1 VARRAGD
8 RKESRLNAAT
18 PPIPRLG
25 RAGLALFALALAVR
39 VAAVLWSGVSTT
51 RFADAPAYL
60 LAARSLA
67 ETGRYP
73 LRTDPHLFRPPGY
86 PVFLVAATLDHPDRI
101 AAARLANALLGALA
115 APLLAALSA
124 RIFRRRGVALVTGAV
139 AAVHPTFVLASS
151 DLQTEPL
158 FLVLL
163 LCAGY
168 LLLVAGDRPS
178 SNFALLA
185 GALLALAALTR
196 SSALVLIPLLL
207 APLWDGRFPR
217 RVGTHLAGSALL
229 GFALTLAPWTLR
241 NALVFHE
248 AILVNDGAGY
258 VFYGRNAEPA
268 LAMARARSREEL
280 QAATDAFEREREARI
295 AALPPE
301 VRASPGRLSRA
312 LFRAALEQRAADPRG
327 TLRLLAW
334 KAWDWLRPYPDPRFW
349 PPALVVAG
357 GAYFTALYAAA
368 AVGLARASRPGVRL
382 FVLVFLAVTL
392 LFHLALETSWRYRA
406 AYWDPVLLLYGVAGA
421 ASLAGFRAPP
431 RAPSRA
437 A

>member
-1 VARRAGD
+1 M
-8 RKESRLNAAT
+8 RLAA
-18 PPIPRLG
+18 
-25 RAGLALFALALAVR
+25 
-39 VAAVLWSGVSTT
+39 AAYTGFSAP

-67 ETGRYP
+67 QTGHYP
-73 LRTDPHLFRPPGY
+73 LRTDPYLFRPPGY
-86 PVFLVAATLDHPDRI
+86 PAFLVAATLGHPERI
-101 AAARLANALLGALA
+101 AMARLANVLVGALV
-115 APLLAALSA
+115 APLLLALSA
-124 RIFRRRGVALVTGAV
+124 RVVRRRGVALATGAA

-163 LCAGY
+163 LSAGY
-168 LLLVAGDRPS
+168 LLLAADDRPS

-196 SSALVLIPLLL
+196 SSALVLLPLLL
-207 APLWDGRFPR
+207 APLWDARFPR
-217 RVGTHLAGSALL
+217 RVGVHLAGSALL
-229 GFALTLAPWTLR
+229 GFAFTLAPWTLR

-248 AILVNDGAGY
+248 PILVNDGAGY
-258 VFYGRNAEPA
+258 VFYGRNAQAA
-268 LAMARARSREEL
+268 LRMADARTREEL
-280 QAATDAFEREREARI
+280 QAATDAFEAEREARI

-301 VRASPGRLSRA
+301 VRSSPGRLSRA
-312 LFRAALEQRAADPRG
+312 LFRAALEQRAADPSG
-327 TLRLLAW
+327 TLRLIGW

-349 PPALVVAG
+349 PGVVVVAC

-368 AVGLARASRPGVRL
+368 AVGLARAARPGVRRFCL
-382 FVLVFLAVTL
+382 AFLAITL

-421 ASLAGFRAPP
+421 ASLAGTRHPD
-431 RAPSRA
+431 A
-437 A
+437 AEAA